1 MRNDPESP
9 KHFATAKPTPEL
21 LQSPTVEPGLD
32 NWFVSAEEETSPE
45 LDPLIDTVLGEHY
58 RIESRLGS
66 GNNGCVYKAR
76 HLHLD
81 TTFAIKLLAAR
92 KKLDRKAMLR
102 FTREAQVA
110 VGLHHPNIAGLAHF
124 GIHNERPF
132 SVLEYVDGKPLSTIL
147 AESGSLEPARALK
160 IMKEILQG
168 LEYAHTNKIV
178 HRDIK
183 PSNIMISRSSSG
195 EEEVKI
201 VDFGIAKMLESD
213 KVTITEAGEIF
224 GTPNYMSPEQVRG
237 QTTDQRSDIYSLG
250 CLAYEMLSG
259 SPPFSG
265 TGTVDVLLK
274 HLSQEPIPICTTPG
288 YPGLEKI
295 IHRSLNKD
303 PKHRYPSAQAM
314 LDDIRL
320 VEAGSQPKPSFI
332 ISKKTYKRA
341 AFIIYVILLLAFANG
356 VISYRSDTLTSL
368 TQEIARQP
376 DSARAY
382 QKRAKFFEVG
392 SRYEEALAD
401 YRKARSLEVIPK
413 NCLISTSIVY
423 CLLQL
428 GQYEEASAEADQA
441 IARFPKASTCYL
453 VKGQAQIR
461 LKQAKEALENAN
473 KSISLNKTRNPVALY
488 QSYCLKAAANYE
500 LKNYQQ
506 SADDASQAIE
516 IGRSFSPTKG
526 YEHRAFANLALGKVK
541 EAMADA
547 EQVLVN
553 DHDSLSALE
562 VKARILASGGRTAE
576 ALQLIDDRIASNPSQ
591 ELKLRKLREI
601 VALTGAPPNKAL
613 ESK

>member
-1 MRNDPESP
+1 MRKDPESP
-9 KHFATAKPTPEL
+9 KHFATARPTPEL
-21 LQSPTVEPGLD
+21 LQSPTMEPGLD
-32 NWFVSAEEETSPE
+32 NWFISAEDSSPE
-45 LDPLIDTVLGEHY
+45 IDPLLDRIFGEHY
-58 RIESRLGS
+58 RLESRLGA
-66 GNNGCVYKAR
+66 GNNGSVYRAR

-92 KKLDRKAMLR
+92 KKLDSKALLR

-110 VGLHHPNIAGLAHF
+110 VGLHHPNIAALAHF
-124 GIHNERPF
+124 GIHDERPF
-132 SVLEYVDGKPLSTIL
+132 SVLEYVEGKSLSAIL
-147 AESGSLEPARALK
+147 AETGSLEPTRALN
-160 IMKEILQG
+160 IMKQILQG
-168 LEYAHTNKIV
+168 LEYAHSNKIV

-183 PSNIMISRSSSG
+183 PSNIMISRSNTG

-201 VDFGIAKMLESD
+201 VDFGIAKMLDSD

-259 SPPFSG
+259 SPPFTG
-265 TGTVDVLLK
+265 TGIVDVLLK
-274 HLSQEPIPICTTPG
+274 HLNQEPIPICAVPG
-288 YPGLEKI
+288 YPGIEKV

-303 PKHRYPSAQAM
+303 PKYRYPSAQAM

-320 VEAGSQPKPSFI
+320 VEAGSQPKRSFI

-341 AFIIYVILLLAFANG
+341 AFITYVILLLAFANG

-376 DSARAY
+376 DSASAY
-382 QKRAKFFEVG
+382 QNRAKFFERG
-392 SRYEEALAD
+392 NRYEEALAD
-401 YRKARSLEVIPK
+401 YRKARTLEAIQK

-423 CLLQL
+423 CLIEL

-441 IARFPKASTCYL
+441 LARFPRESTCYL

-473 KSISLNKTRNPVALY
+473 KSITLNKTRNPVALY

-506 SADDASQAIE
+506 SADDANEAIG
-516 IGRSFSPTKG
+516 IGRSFGSKRA
-526 YEHRAFANLALGKVK
+526 YEHRAIANLALGKIK

-547 EQVLVN
+547 QSIYWLM
-553 DHDSLSALE
+553 
-562 VKARILASGGRTAE
+562 IT
-576 ALQLIDDRIASNPSQ
+576 IP
-591 ELKLRKLREI
+591 
-601 VALTGAPPNKAL
+601 
-613 ESK
+613 